1 MIDWGRGEG
10 GMIGDGDGDGEL
22 VEEEEEEEEKEE
34 EYSGRVS
41 KYSKWSWKSNY
52 STVRQQHSSQ

>member
-10 GMIGDGDGDGEL
+10 GMIGDGDGDGDGEL
-22 VEEEEEEEEKEE
+22 VEEEEEKEE

-41 KYSKWSWKSNY
+41 KYSK
-52 STVRQQHSSQ
+52 

>member
-10 GMIGDGDGDGEL
+10 GMIGDGDGDGDGDGEL
-22 VEEEEEEEEKEE
+22 VEEEEEKKE

-41 KYSKWSWKSNY
+41 KYSK
-52 STVRQQHSSQ
+52 